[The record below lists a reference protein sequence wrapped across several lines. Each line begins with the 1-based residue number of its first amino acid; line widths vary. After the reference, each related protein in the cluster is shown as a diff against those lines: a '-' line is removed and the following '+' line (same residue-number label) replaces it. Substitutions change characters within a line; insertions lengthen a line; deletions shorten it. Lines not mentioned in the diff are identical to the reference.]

1 MIISGERRYALK
13 KNTWKVLN
21 IARLTPQIPQ
31 EHFWGLNKMERKTDI
46 VRRLVAAGKYKEA
59 LRIAKDFRLGITEED
74 SDAMKRGYECLV
86 YPQFYQSIGIN
97 PAETAEKGREA
108 LQRLFGI

>member
-1 MIISGERRYALK
+1 
-13 KNTWKVLN
+13 
-21 IARLTPQIPQ
+21 
-31 EHFWGLNKMERKTDI
+31 MERKTDA

-59 LRIAKDFRLGITEED
+59 LKIAKDFRLGISEED

-97 PAETAEKGREA
+97 PTETAGKGQET
-108 LQRLFGI
+108 LQRLFGV